1 MSGQVCVYVCAHM
14 CVPVRDFQY
23 TYTSNVAAR
32 VGLRTFFD
40 IIIINDSA
48 PRDVHA
54 HTKASREPAQ
64 RPERALESAP
74 LYVNL

>member
-14 CVPVRDFQY
+14 CVPVRLSV
-23 TYTSNVAAR
+23 YTSNVAAR

>member
-1 MSGQVCVYVCAHM
+1 M
-14 CVPVRDFQY
+14 CPVRCACTCVRICACRSDFQY
-23 TYTSNVAAR
+23 TSNDAAR